1 MTPAERANLE
11 YTYDRLLD
19 LQDSGQIRPLELEQ
33 MQQISQQLMP
43 MWQNEQLALR
53 PSEPTL
59 DARDTSTQEDVANW
73 WGDKIQRVSGDTP
86 WPMDQ
91 YSSYDMGRKISDL
104 MTMLPLTGGMM
115 AGNQAGRDVSAGNYG
130 SAALNAAGAA
140 ADFAPLG
147 FAARGGSGSLRRGL
161 LARSEDDAANA
172 YRVSG
177 GLTATP
183 AQRTPLGQPAIVSIP
198 DQTGARSEWSARPIA
213 ELRDAARMTAKQR
226 RGLLDI
232 EGDFPSLDQNRSRL
246 IAAAYD
252 AAPHAPSDPM
262 VRQSY
267 DAMIQETLDQYNRA
281 KNAGIDIKFIPE
293 GMKDPYAASPAMG
306 YRDLMENGRL
316 WVFPT
321 DQGFGTGAMDVA
333 DNPLLKSVGRIGDKE
348 NAVANDAFRAVHD
361 LYGHYGSG
369 NPFFRSQGEERA
381 WLEHQKMYS
390 PEALNAMTAET
401 RGQNSWVNYGP
412 HGSFNRTA
420 SGESTIYAPQK
431 AARMPAWV
439 TDPTGMPSDDE
450 IQRLYAQIAGW
461 KQ

>member
-11 YTYDRLLD
+11 YLYDRLYD
-19 LQDSGQIRPLELEQ
+19 LQDRGEIRPLELEQ

-43 MWQNEQLALR
+43 VWQ
-53 PSEPTL
+53 SEY
-59 DARDTSTQEDVANW
+59 DTANAQIEPMLMNRETTTEEDVANW
-73 WGDKIQRVSGDTP
+73 LGDKIYRVSGDTP
-86 WPMDQ
+86 WPMSERD
-91 YSSYDMGRKISDL
+91 SYGTGRKLSNMMNFTPVL
-104 MTMLPLTGGMM
+104 GGLM
-115 AGNQAGRDVSAGNYG
+115 AGNQAVRDTSAGNYG
-130 SAALNAAGAA
+130 SAALNAVGAL
-140 ADFAPLG
+140 ADVAPVGL
-147 FAARGGSGSLRRGL
+147 AARGGVGSLRRGL
-161 LARSEDDAANA
+161 LAREADDAANA
-172 YRVSG
+172 YRISG
-177 GLTATP
+177 GLTETP
-183 AQRTPLGQPAIVSIP
+183 AQRTPIGQPAIVSIP
-198 DQTGARSEWSARPIA
+198 DQSNGRSDYSARPIA

-232 EGDFPSLDQNRSRL
+232 EGDFPELNKDRSRM

-252 AAPHAPSDPM
+252 AATHSPNDPM

-281 KNAGIDIKFIPE
+281 KSAGIDIKFIPE
-293 GMKDPYAASPAMG
+293 GMPDPYAASPAMG

-321 DQGFGTGAMDVA
+321 DQGFGTGAMDVS
-333 DNPLLKSVGRIGDKE
+333 DNPLLKSVGRIGDKQ

-390 PEALNAMTAET
+390 LDALNAMTAET

-412 HGSFNRTA
+412 SGQFNRTA
-420 SGESTIYAPQK
+420 SGLDTVYAPQK
-431 AARMPAWV
+431 SVRMPDW
-439 TDPTGMPSDDE
+439 TTLPNGMPDE
-450 IQRLYAQIAGW
+450 DEVQRLYRQIASW
-461 KQ
+461 R